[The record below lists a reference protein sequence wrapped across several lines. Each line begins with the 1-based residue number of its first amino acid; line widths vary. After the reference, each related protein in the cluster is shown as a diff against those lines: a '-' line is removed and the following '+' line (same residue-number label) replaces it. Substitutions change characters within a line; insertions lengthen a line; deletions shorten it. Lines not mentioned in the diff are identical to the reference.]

1 MSVRTL
7 FCYRTTM
14 KSLGT
19 FTLVIG
25 IVLLVLSVRAERSKR
40 SPQSWRDGLWGRELE
55 LRKRQRLY
63 TEPSDLLEDVE
74 PQQEYKNQ
82 VGVNKMAYPE
92 FIGSEKNDLGLSR
105 LQNRNDEE

>member
-1 MSVRTL
+1 MSVCTL

-14 KSLGT
+14 KSLVT
-19 FTLVIG
+19 FALVIG

-40 SPQSWRDGLWGRELE
+40 SPQAWRDGLWGRELK
-55 LRKRQRLY
+55 LRKRQGSY
-63 TEPSDLLEDVE
+63 AEPSDLLEDGE

-82 VGVNKMAYPE
+82 VGANKMAYPQ
-92 FIGSEKNDLGLSR
+92 FIGSEKNDFGLSR